1 MVNFMKLIKSFL
13 VAPYF
18 LGMILGG
25 VFLGIYVLIDKIIE
39 SDKRYRLLQ
48 KVCRILQRRSRFL

>member
-1 MVNFMKLIKSFL
+1 MVNFMELIKSFL

-25 VFLGIYVLIDKIIE
+25 VFLGIYVLIDKIIKNPIKI
-39 SDKRYRLLQ
+39 SIIIKSL
-48 KVCRILQRRSRFL
+48 

>member
-1 MVNFMKLIKSFL
+1 MVNFMELIKSFL

-25 VFLGIYVLIDKIIE
+25 VFLGIYVLIDKIIKNPIK
-39 SDKRYRLLQ
+39 DRLLQ
-48 KVCRILQRRSRFL
+48 TVCRILQRRSSFL